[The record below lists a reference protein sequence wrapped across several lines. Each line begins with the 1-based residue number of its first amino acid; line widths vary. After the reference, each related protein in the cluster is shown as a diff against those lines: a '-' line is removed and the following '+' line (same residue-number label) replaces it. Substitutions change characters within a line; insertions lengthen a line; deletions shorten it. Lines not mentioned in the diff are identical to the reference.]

1 MDIFIDKY
9 QCLEE
14 VIPSFYE
21 PPMALFAGCRV
32 SSFEP
37 FTASVTVYVSQRREA
52 DVDLALRLNVLALC
66 AAFLFVGAVLLGAF

>member
-1 MDIFIDKY
+1 
-9 QCLEE
+9 
-14 VIPSFYE
+14 
-21 PPMALFAGCRV
+21 MALFERSGV

-66 AAFLFVGAVLLGAF
+66 AAFVFVGAVLLGAF